1 MLIVKRRDNLLID
14 IFGKFLGFDFGVFTL
29 SHGSHTIFV
38 PTKISVTSVWT
49 KVLDIGTDG
58 CGQCPINEVG
68 YQIHDKGISF
78 KVDINTDKAV
88 IEWFAVS

>member
-1 MLIVKRRDNLLID
+1 MLVIKRRNNLLID

-29 SHGSHTIFV
+29 NHGTHSLFV
-38 PTKISVTSVWT
+38 PTKIVATSVWT

-58 CGQCPINEVG
+58 CGQFPINEIG
-68 YQIHDKGISF
+68 YHIHNGGITF
-78 KVDINTDKAV
+78 KIDIKTDKAV